1 MASQYYNTY
10 SNLATVKLLLKYDA
24 DITKT
29 TTNNKNF
36 MNFLND
42 VDIAECFEIINT
54 MNYAKKCQKIS
65 RAIYSRCIKSI
76 PIASAK
82 ITDRVD
88 SLRIRIMNIKWE
100 LEKNNHRDHTFAINI
115 YMNN

>member
-1 MASQYYNTY
+1 
-10 SNLATVKLLLKYDA
+10 
-24 DITKT
+24 
-29 TTNNKNF
+29 
-36 MNFLND
+36 MNFLNGIH
-42 VDIAECFEIINT
+42 IAECFEIINT

-100 LEKNNHRDHTFAINI
+100 LEKDNLSGDHAFAHQKIYEQLINNNSELLTYLNVPDNEIFKIKI
-115 YMNN
+115 YDAVKYMR